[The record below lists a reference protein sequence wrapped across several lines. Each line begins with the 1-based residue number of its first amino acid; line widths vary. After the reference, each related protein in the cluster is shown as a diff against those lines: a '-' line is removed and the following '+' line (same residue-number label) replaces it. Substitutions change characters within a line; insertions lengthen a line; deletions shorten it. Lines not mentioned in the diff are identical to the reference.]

1 MDFLDRLQENM
12 VKGLDASRDLFEKA
26 REKAQDLSEIGVLRF
41 EIRQL
46 ENQAEK
52 LFGQL
57 GSKTYEFLHE
67 RKEKSLTLSNAEI
80 QPFIT
85 EIERVKKKIEEK
97 EEDLKKV
104 QAG

>member
-1 MDFLDRLQENM
+1 MDFLDRLQANM
-12 VKGLDASRDLFEKA
+12 VKGLDASRDLFDRA
-26 REKAQDLSEIGVLRF
+26 REKAQDLSEMGVLRF

-57 GSKTYEFLHE
+57 GSKTYELLHE
-67 RKEKSLTLSNAEI
+67 REVKSITLKNGEI

-85 EIERVKKKIEEK
+85 ELERVKQVIEEK
-97 EEDLKKV
+97 EEELKKY
-104 QAG
+104 QES

>member
-12 VKGLDASRDLFEKA
+12 VKGLDASRDLFDKA
-26 REKAQDLSEIGVLRF
+26 REKAQDLSEMGVLRF

-57 GSKTYEFLHE
+57 GTKTYELLHE
-67 RKEKSLTLSNAEI
+67 RGEKSVSLSNGEI

-85 EIERVKKKIEEK
+85 EIERVKQKIEEK
-97 EEDLKKV
+97 EEELKKY
-104 QAG
+104 QES